1 MPDTKSMLRSRTVWA
16 NIIGLVAL
24 LLGAFGVDTGGL
36 DQPALAEA
44 AAELVAAASLIAST
58 VFRLIATT
66 RLLG

>member
-1 MPDTKSMLRSRTVWA
+1 VWA
-16 NIIGLVAL
+16 NIIGLLAL